1 METGSKLNLKIIIIF
16 ISPENYCLEI
26 RLYNIEL
33 PI

>member
-1 METGSKLNLKIIIIF
+1 METGSKLNLKIII